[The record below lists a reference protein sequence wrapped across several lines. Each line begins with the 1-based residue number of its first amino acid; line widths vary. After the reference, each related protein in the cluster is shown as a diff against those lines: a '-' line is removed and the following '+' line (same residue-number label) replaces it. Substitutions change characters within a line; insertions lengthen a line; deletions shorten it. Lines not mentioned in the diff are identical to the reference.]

1 MYADGDVSHPSLFP
15 TIALNLQSPAVQGRW
30 PRPGLISELTARP
43 GTLDSDTQVTTKSF
57 SAGRAGV

>member
-1 MYADGDVSHPSLFP
+1 VA
-15 TIALNLQSPAVQGRW
+15 T
-30 PRPGLISELTARP
+30 PGLTRELTARP